1 MSALGQNSLVGVDRV
16 RMIRRSIRC
25 LVFGLIGVVP
35 FLGVTLA
42 WLALGLHRQVL
53 LETGERWHPGFLH
66 RLWLAGLLIVPVL
79 DRWAGLERLS
89 LFVLLLLMAQGAWL
103 RQQYRR
109 ESGREFNPARRELYW
124 GAGLAYTGLAITVAA
139 AVWFLARVARME

>member
-1 MSALGQNSLVGVDRV
+1 
-16 RMIRRSIRC
+16 MIRRSIRC
-25 LVFGLIGVVP
+25 LVFGLIGAVP
-35 FLGVTLA
+35 FLGVAMA

-53 LETGERWHPGFLH
+53 LETGERWRPGFLL
-66 RLWLAGLLIVPVL
+66 RLWLVGLLSVPVL
-79 DRWAGLERLS
+79 DRWAGLNPVS
-89 LFVLLLLMAQGAWL
+89 LFILLLLIWQGEWL

-124 GAGLAYTGLAITVAA
+124 GAGLAYTGLAITLAA